1 MERVAPGLQGILIM
15 AAGDVIA
22 WRKQNSDPVTVDI
35 VLTDG
40 SSMRAVVLVPK
51 GKTLESV
58 FNVET
63 AFIEVETLEYG
74 ATVFCISSVRLVRA
88 SALPKADQLE
98 RKAQVAEKLGAYAL
112 LKIAKTATRL
122 EVVEARQM
130 AKAAYEPEGSV
141 MAALPEEVQAYMQA
155 MSRRIEQAALEVL
168 ATLPEAATGTAKG
181 AAQAA

>member
-1 MERVAPGLQGILIM
+1 M

-22 WRKQNSDPVTVDI
+22 WRKLNSDPVTVDI

-40 SSMRAVVLVPK
+40 SSMRAVVLVPR

-74 ATVFCISSVRLVRA
+74 ATVFCISAVRLVRA

-98 RKAQVAEKLGAYAL
+98 RKAQAAEKLGAYAL
-112 LKIAKTATRL
+112 LKVAKTATRL
-122 EVVEARQM
+122 QVVDARH
-130 AKAAYEPEGSV
+130 AAIAPYEPD
-141 MAALPEEVQAYMQA
+141 AAVLATLPEEVQAYMQA

-168 ATLPEAATGTAKG
+168 ATLADDASTAATTKVAI
-181 AAQAA
+181 QAA